1 MVIIKKVNKIYIF
14 FFSRLPFVIKI
25 GWNDF
30 CWSTLCCFA
39 ARLSCCVYN
48 LIIRKQWIELSI
60 ILSRYLPFPQH
71 HVAGFWIKTFWDTRC
86 SFGFLHLYQYLSLF
100 HFWFKLQFLPWKLH
114 WYLHHICFIN
124 VYDSFIL
131 IITLKTWRFK
141 FSILFRTHTLLDG
154 SIGELQLLTHLSTFD
169 TSI

>member
-1 MVIIKKVNKIYIF
+1 MFY
-14 FFSRLPFVIKI
+14 RLLFVIFCFKI

-39 ARLSCCVYN
+39 ASLSCCVYN
-48 LIIRKQWIELSI
+48 LIIRNQWIVNNTSYIFTIFKASL
-60 ILSRYLPFPQH
+60 
-71 HVAGFWIKTFWDTRC
+71 AGFWIKTFWHTRC
-86 SFGFLHLYQYLSLF
+86 SLGFLHLYQYLSLF

-141 FSILFRTHTLLDG
+141 FSILFRTHTLLDR